1 MQAKQLEFDL
11 AWHTKAL
18 GFKLAVMYNES
29 NMLITNPNVPNDN
42 ARIAL
47 YEVENDMKTLLSKD
61 DRFMR
66 LILTVKKE
74 FEEGYRELIDLKK
87 DK

>member
-1 MQAKQLEFDL
+1 
-11 AWHTKAL
+11 
-18 GFKLAVMYNES
+18 
-29 NMLITNPNVPNDN
+29 
-42 ARIAL
+42 
-47 YEVENDMKTLLSKD
+47 MKTLLSKD

>member
-1 MQAKQLEFDL
+1 
-11 AWHTKAL
+11 
-18 GFKLAVMYNES
+18 
-29 NMLITNPNVPNDN
+29 MLITNPNVPNDN